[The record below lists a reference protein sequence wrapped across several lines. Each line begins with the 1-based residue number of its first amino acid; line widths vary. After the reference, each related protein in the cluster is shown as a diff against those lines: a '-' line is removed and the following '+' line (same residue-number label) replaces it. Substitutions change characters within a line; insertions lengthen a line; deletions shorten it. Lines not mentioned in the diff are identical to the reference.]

1 MADHIVFF
9 GRNPS
14 IMALVKYQLA
24 RAGMQAEG
32 FLDDDALV
40 ARLDKGGVSL
50 LVLGGGVEEEARAD
64 LRNRCKAQGIK
75 LLEHFG
81 GPDQLLAKV
90 RAALAV

>member
-1 MADHIVFF
+1 MADRIVFF

-24 RAGMQAEG
+24 SAGMLAEG
-32 FLDDDALV
+32 FLDDEALV
-40 ARLDKGGVSL
+40 ARLDKGDVSL
-50 LVLGGGVEEEARAD
+50 LILGGGVEEEARAD
-64 LRNRCKAQGIK
+64 LRIRCRAQGIK

-81 GPDQLLAKV
+81 GPDQLLVDV